1 MLEKIR
7 KTEFP
12 IPGFKRFR
20 GQLLYGVA
28 GRSIGHCPKGEAF
41 MAEQS
46 TIRACAAGVRR
57 ANRPADKES
66 PRQAGCSG
74 GQTQNRTADTRI
86 FSPLLYQ
93 LSYLAVIEN
102 AGLRILQR
110 EPSTEFFMKNENTPI
125 RCLCLSFAFRYGAL

>member
-46 TIRACAAGVRR
+46 PIRACAAGVRR
-57 ANRPADKES
+57 ANR
-66 PRQAGCSG
+66 
-74 GQTQNRTADTRI
+74 
-86 FSPLLYQ
+86 
-93 LSYLAVIEN
+93 LAVKKP
-102 AGLRILQR
+102 APSGLQWWPDAESNCGHKDFQSSAL
-110 EPSTEFFMKNENTPI
+110 PTE
-125 RCLCLSFAFRYGAL
+125 LSGRN